1 MSESDLFRP
10 WGVVTAAFWTG
21 APGPTPEPPGPTP
34 EPPGPTPEPPG
45 PTPEPPAAAPPASAG
60 PPDVPARIAVIAA
73 LAAEGSV
80 DQAVLHAE
88 QLDTAYGAAA
98 GTPATAL
105 ADIREVRGY
114 LASLA
119 GDTRAAVGWY
129 LDALRLRAA
138 LQGPAH
144 PDTGAAVRRTY
155 SLWRTVAD
163 PALGQALG
171 AELLA
176 TAVAVQG
183 RDSAAA
189 RRIRAVLADP
199 APDWSHDTPT
209 ELTASWED
217 AFTLWERDDP

>member
-1 MSESDLFRP
+1 MSEGGVFLP
-10 WGVVTAAFWTG
+10 WGVVTAAFWTAG
-21 APGPTPEPPGPTP
+21 TPEPPGPAP
-34 EPPGPTPEPPG
+34 V
-45 PTPEPPAAAPPASAG
+45 PPAAVPSAPAG
-60 PPDVPARIAVIAA
+60 LPDVPARIAGIAA
-73 LAAEGSV
+73 LAAEGSL
-80 DQAVLHAE
+80 DEAALHAE
-88 QLDTAYGAAA
+88 QLDAAYGAATG
-98 GTPATAL
+98 GTPTTAL

-119 GDTRAAVGWY
+119 GETRAAVGWY
-129 LDALRLRAA
+129 LHALRLRAA

-163 PALGQALG
+163 PVLGQALG

-176 TAVAVQG
+176 TAVAVEG
-183 RDSAAA
+183 RGSTAA

-217 AFTLWERDDP
+217 AFTLWDRGDDP

>member
-1 MSESDLFRP
+1 MSEGDVFLPR
-10 WGVVTAAFWTG
+10 GVGTAALWSN
-21 APGPTPEPPGPTP
+21 APAPAPEA
-34 EPPGPTPEPPG
+34 
-45 PTPEPPAAAPPASAG
+45 PAAAPPPAPTAL
-60 PPDVPARIAVIAA
+60 PDVPARIAVIAA
-73 LAAEGSV
+73 LTAEGDL

-88 QLDTAYGAAA
+88 QLDTAYGAATA
-98 GTPATAL
+98 GTPTTAL

-129 LDALRLRAA
+129 LHALRLRAG
-138 LQGPAH
+138 LQGPSH

-155 SLWRTVAD
+155 SLWRTVTD

-183 RDSAAA
+183 PDSAAA
-189 RRIRAVLADP
+189 RRIRAVLAAP
-199 APDWSHDTPT
+199 APDWSHDTPA

-217 AFTLWERDDP
+217 AFTLREHDDP

>member
-1 MSESDLFRP
+1 MSEGEVFRP
-10 WGVVTAAFWTG
+10 WGVVAAAFWTG
-21 APGPTPEPPGPTP
+21 APGPTPDL
-34 EPPGPTPEPPG
+34 PG

-88 QLDTAYGAAA
+88 QLDTAYGAATA
-98 GTPATAL
+98 GTPTTAL

-217 AFTLWERDDP
+217 AFTLWEREDP